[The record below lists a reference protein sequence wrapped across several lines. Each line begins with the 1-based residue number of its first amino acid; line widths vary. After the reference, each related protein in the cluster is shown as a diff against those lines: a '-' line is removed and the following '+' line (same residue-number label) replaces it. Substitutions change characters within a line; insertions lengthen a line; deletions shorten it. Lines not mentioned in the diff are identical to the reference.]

1 MKHSIEFAQKLFI
14 TYSNVCKP
22 LCHEL
27 NLPQTAFDILMFL
40 ANNPQYQTAS
50 DIVEIRKIK
59 ANLVSVNV
67 ERLVKEGYLEREVS
81 ANDRRRIRLKCT
93 KKAEP
98 IIEKGRRIQETFFE
112 NLLENIPEEHRE
124 IFFQTMNAI
133 SENLDTALEKKKNTN

>member
-1 MKHSIEFAQKLFI
+1 MKHSIEFAQKLFA
-14 TYSNVCKP
+14 TYTNVCKP

-67 ERLVKEGYLEREVS
+67 DKLVKEGYLIREL
-81 ANDRRRIRLKCT
+81 ADEDRRKIRLKCT

-98 IIEKGRRIQETFFE
+98 IIERGRRLQETFFE
-112 NLLENIPEEHRE
+112 TLLGNISEEQRE
-124 IFFQTMNAI
+124 FFFQTIDQINV
-133 SENLDTALEKKKNTN
+133 NLDTALKDIK